1 MNSSPSVHSRAAHCV
16 ATTALF
22 AAAAAA
28 QIPDGYVL
36 FGTFGSGTGTQ
47 GLYFAHP
54 RDTVQMVTPV
64 LGLPAD
70 LNGTGSGSRGVAAV
84 ARRDRDGAVL
94 AGERAPAGASVDFW
108 VLQLVGNQVSVA
120 QSYSCGTS
128 AGVGEIPQFGQLP
141 DGRIVVAA
149 TDLVA
154 GSQMAH
160 FFNGGGYNWQGLS
173 ILNPVSGAF
182 TTVSVSNWNQFV
194 GVMNGMAVSRDG
206 NFVYLGEYISTSS
219 GALWEIPIGGGTM
232 TQAAA
237 LPFGASNVTVD
248 QDGTVLVTTLN
259 GPPNLF
265 RYDPVS
271 QSTTVVTTTTGPL
284 NAILL
289 ESVTGNYMMA
299 TANAGTP
306 NRSLIWRSPAGPDN
320 TLLSPGL
327 GTISAVAI
335 NPNPESYGTGTAGA
349 ASYAWQLAP
358 NAGGLPQNGNAG
370 FSLTLA
376 SDVPSTAIGLVGIAF
391 AKIAPTPV
399 FGIDL
404 LIDPTGAV
412 LLPTTL
418 VDSATIA
425 LPLPTGASFVGLSLF
440 GQAVL
445 IETPSGQF
453 VASPG
458 VELTVL

>member
-1 MNSSPSVHSRAAHCV
+1 MNLSPFVFSRAARCV
-16 ATTALF
+16 ATTAF
-22 AAAAAA
+22 VAAAAAA

-54 RDTVQMVTPV
+54 RDTVQTVTPV
-64 LGLPAD
+64 LGLPSD
-70 LNGTGSGSRGVAAV
+70 LNGIGSGSRGVAAV

-108 VLQLVGNQVSVA
+108 VLQLTGNQVTVA

-154 GSQMAH
+154 GGTMAH

-182 TTVSVSNWNQFV
+182 TTIPVSNWNQFV

-271 QSTTVVTTTTGPL
+271 LSTTVVTTTTGPL

-306 NRSLIWRSPAGPDN
+306 NRSLVWRTPAGPDN
-320 TLLSPGL
+320 VLLSPGL

-335 NPNPESYGTGTAGA
+335 NPNPESYGAGTAGA
-349 ASYAWQLAP
+349 ASYAWQLSP

-376 SDVPSTAIGLVGIAF
+376 SDVPSTAIGLVAVAF
-391 AKIAPTPV
+391 APIAPTSV

-404 LIDPTGAV
+404 LVDPTGAV
-412 LLPTTL
+412 LLPTTFTN
-418 VDSATIA
+418 SATVA
-425 LPLPTGASFVGLSLF
+425 LPLPAGPTVVGLPLYT
-440 GQAVL
+440 QAVL